1 MSDIVESLRWWAYKF
16 CGKGAQEDD
25 ASDVMTNAIHEI
37 EKLREALTN
46 ATTIIDSLYAFA
58 ECNTMLTS
66 MRKNRACIE
75 ETIMKPAR
83 AALGEKE

>member
-37 EKLREALTN
+37 EKLRAALLR
-46 ATTIIDSLYAFA
+46 AKKLFLQDEPQKAF
-58 ECNTMLTS
+58 
-66 MRKNRACIE
+66 IE
-75 ETIMKPAR
+75 LC